1 MVDNV
6 QRLHD
11 RIKEIMETANK
22 RPINIGALRGT
33 MVSRDT
39 ILIEGKTYHAIAG
52 TQVNMYPGAMVWCQ
66 LSSNSEAVII
76 GA

>member
-1 MVDNV
+1 MDNIQKLKNTV
-6 QRLHD
+6 KAILD
-11 RIKEIMETANK
+11 AANK

-39 ILIEGKTYHAIAG
+39 VLIEGKTYHAIEG
-52 TQVNMYPGAMVWCQ
+52 TQVNMYPGTMVWCQ